1 MALRR
6 WVVWARGGALGHK
19 SVCHWMSQPALIGKQ
34 WQAPTAGGER
44 ILLAADSEPRVDL

>member
-1 MALRR
+1 M
-6 WVVWARGGALGHK
+6 GHK